1 MIAGKEEERMEEV
14 LLVETR
20 GAIRLLTLN
29 RPKKLNALN
38 AIS

>member
-29 RPKKLNALN
+29 RPK
-38 AIS
+38 S